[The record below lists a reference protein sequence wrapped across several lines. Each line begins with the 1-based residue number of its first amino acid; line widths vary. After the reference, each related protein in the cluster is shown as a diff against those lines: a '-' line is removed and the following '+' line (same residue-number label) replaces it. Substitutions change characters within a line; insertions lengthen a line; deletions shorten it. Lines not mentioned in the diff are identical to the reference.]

1 MTRADQIKSLL
12 SQLQEMNLTVEEL
25 VLYGAP
31 PFVDNEAEYDENI
44 IFDF

>member
-1 MTRADQIKSLL
+1 MTRADQIKNLL

-25 VLYGAP
+25 ALYGAP
-31 PFVDNEAEYDENI
+31 PLADDEAEYDENI

>member
-12 SQLQEMNLTVEEL
+12 SQLQEMNLSVEEL
-25 VLYGAP
+25 VLYSSP
-31 PFVDNEAEYDENI
+31 PITDDEIIYDENM

>member
-1 MTRADQIKSLL
+1 MTRADQIKYLL

-25 VLYGAP
+25 VLYGSP
-31 PFVDNEAEYDENI
+31 PITDDEAEYDENI

>member
-1 MTRADQIKSLL
+1 MTRADQIKNLL

-25 VLYGAP
+25 VLYGSP
-31 PFVDNEAEYDENI
+31 PLADDEAEYDENI